1 MRACQSAVCVTAL
14 AVIGGMMLSC
24 CGAAEPLKEPRT
36 NWPVYHVTA
45 LPDEGVALPY
55 DANGC
60 IFWKG
65 RYHPM
70 YIFQDPKLPNGGH
83 CWGHLSSTDLV
94 NWTYHPAT
102 LIPAPGDA
110 DTGIFSGNAFVNKDG
125 VPMLCW
131 FGIDAG
137 VCVATAEDDGLI
149 RWKKHPKNPIIP
161 VPKKGE
167 PGDGVYKVWD
177 PYLWLEGDT
186 YYCLLGGNTL
196 PNGKDTLYLCKSPDM
211 VTWQPLH
218 PFYEHPDLT
227 WTTETNDP
235 DTPEFFRR
243 EDCSCPDFF
252 KLGDKHVLLCISH
265 KIGGRCYVGR
275 YENEK
280 FYPEQHVRM
289 NWPGAQFF
297 APESLLD
304 EKGRRVFWAWVTDPR
319 TRPAQD
325 RTGSGFQSLPRIMS
339 LADDGTMRI
348 VPAPELEALR
358 QNPRRVENI
367 ALNDGADAAPAG
379 ISGTHLE
386 LSAEIDPRDAKEV
399 GLKLFCSPDGK
410 EETAVWYDPAK
421 KVLRVDVSR
430 STQRDDLCY
439 GELVFTGYNSKKGS
453 DNKKPVFVAEAP
465 LALNAGEPLKLRAFL
480 DGPMLEVFAND
491 RQCVTQVVYPKS
503 AEASGIKFC
512 ARGGNATV
520 RSVEA
525 WDMAAAKFEDKRR

>member
-1 MRACQSAVCVTAL
+1 MRACHSAVCVAAL
-14 AVIGGMMLSC
+14 AAIGGMMLSC
-24 CGAAEPLKEPRT
+24 CGAAEPAKEPRT
-36 NWPVYHVTA
+36 NWPSYHVTA
-45 LPDEGVALPY
+45 LPDEGVGLPY

-65 RYHPM
+65 RYHLM

-110 DTGIFSGNAFVNKDG
+110 DKGIFSGNAFINKDG

-161 VPKKGE
+161 VPKEGE
-167 PGDGVYKVWD
+167 PGFGVYKVWD

-196 PNGKDTLYLCKSPDM
+196 PNGKDTLYLCKSSDM
-211 VTWQPLH
+211 VNWKPLY

-227 WTTETNDP
+227 WTMETNDP
-235 DTPEFFRR
+235 DTPEFFRH

-265 KIGGRCYVGR
+265 KVGARCYVGR

-304 EKGRRVFWAWVTDPR
+304 DTGRRVFWAWVTDPR

-339 LADDGTMRI
+339 LADDGTI
-348 VPAPELEALR
+348 SIAPAPELAALR
-358 QNPRRVENI
+358 QNRGSGSSFV
-367 ALNDGADAAPAG
+367 LNDGAEVSAARAA
-379 ISGTHLE
+379 GTHLE
-386 LSAEIDPRDAKEV
+386 LAAIIDPGDAKRV
-399 GLKLFCSPDGK
+399 GLKVFRSPDGK
-410 EETAVWYDPAK
+410 EETVIWYDTVK
-421 KVLRVDVSR
+421 KALVVDV
-430 STQRDDLCY
+430 THATLRDDVCY

-453 DNKKPVFVAEAP
+453 DNKKPVTVVEVP
-465 LALNAGEPLKLRAFL
+465 LALKAGEPLQLRVFL
-480 DGPMLEVFAND
+480 DGPMLEVFANG

-503 AEASGIKFC
+503 AEASGIVFC
-512 ARGGNATV
+512 AVGGNAMV
-520 RSVEA
+520 HSVDA
-525 WDMAAAKFEDKRR
+525 WDMAPANFEDKRH